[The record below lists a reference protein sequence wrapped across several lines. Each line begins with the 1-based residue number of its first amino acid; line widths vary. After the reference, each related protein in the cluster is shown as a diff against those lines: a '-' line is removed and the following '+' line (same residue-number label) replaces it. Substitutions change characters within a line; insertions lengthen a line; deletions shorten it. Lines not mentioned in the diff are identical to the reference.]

1 MKKAFKTHKEFI
13 NEMALG
19 DIHAKH
25 IIDHYKK
32 ADKDEQERCA
42 EIITGDSKSTV
53 KKILKDI
60 LEMGYKEIQE
70 IEAEIFEK

>member
-1 MKKAFKTHKEFI
+1 MKKTFKTHKEFV
-13 NEMALG
+13 NEMALS

-32 ADKDEQERCA
+32 ADKAEQERCA
-42 EIITGDSKSTV
+42 EIITGDSKSTI
-53 KKILKDI
+53 KQILKDI